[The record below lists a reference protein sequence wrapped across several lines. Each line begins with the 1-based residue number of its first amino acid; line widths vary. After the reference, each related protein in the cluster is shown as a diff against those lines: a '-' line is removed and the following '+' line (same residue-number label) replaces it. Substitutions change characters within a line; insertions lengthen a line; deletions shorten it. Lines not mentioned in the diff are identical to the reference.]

1 MYFLGLDIG
10 STVLKAAVFD
20 LEGNELGIY
29 GELAETYTPKPG
41 YYERDLDELW
51 AANIRRDQGRDQE
64 CRYQMEKR
72 L

>member
-29 GELAETYTPKPG
+29 GELAENLYA
-41 YYERDLDELW
+41 ESWLL
-51 AANIRRDQGRDQE
+51 
-64 CRYQMEKR
+64 
-72 L
+72 